1 MQLPSDAMTSH
12 VPAGVRG
19 SQVEG
24 SVNELKHE
32 HNILTESKYLD
43 QSKREL
49 LLNCPTRKS
58 ANFRLWSQRAEKK
71 Q

>member
-12 VPAGVRG
+12 MPAGVRG

-32 HNILTESKYLD
+32 HKILTESKYLV
-43 QSKREL
+43 QSKESETEL
-49 LLNCPTRKS
+49 LHDFVQEN
-58 ANFRLWSQRAEKK
+58 
-71 Q
+71 